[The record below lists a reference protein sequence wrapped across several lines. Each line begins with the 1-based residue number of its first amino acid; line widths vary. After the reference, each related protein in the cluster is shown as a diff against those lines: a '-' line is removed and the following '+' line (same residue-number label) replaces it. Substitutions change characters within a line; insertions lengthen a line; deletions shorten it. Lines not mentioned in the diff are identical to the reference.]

1 MAKRKS
7 ALAGLNFKRVNPMG
21 LSEGED
27 IGAEIAAAVDT
38 RHIESI
44 LPDPNQ
50 PRALLPEALA
60 ARVNSGKL
68 SPQKAVAEWAEM
80 ADVAGEGSPEAH
92 LLGKVKELAEAIA
105 THGLINPISIYP
117 RRDDDPV
124 DIEYRIVTGER
135 RWWAHVYLAANGR
148 YIQEGNER
156 CSPTQIK
163 STLTPEGAGIRAHQ
177 LVENWFREDISVVE
191 KAYGLWALRCE
202 MSNLPFGDY
211 DEREMVNWQEVEAV
225 LSIGR
230 RQRRRI
236 VSVLELSE
244 EAQGIINGHRLSE
257 RSVRPIVVKLG
268 DYPHLQLEA
277 LNQLVAWN
285 VSGQGYGEKQVSALA
300 DSLLQ
305 HETGRGLTTASASIP
320 APFEAKKFR
329 SRIRSTLKLV
339 ADLDTDDW
347 GGVANAVAT
356 DDDLVSELR
365 QLRAVIDQILVE

>member
-21 LSEGED
+21 LGEGSAGEAD
-27 IGAEIAAAVDT
+27 IAAAIGT
-38 RHIESI
+38 YHIDSI

-50 PRALLPEALA
+50 PRALLPEAIA
-60 ARVNSGKL
+60 AQVNNGQL
-68 SPQKAVAEWAEM
+68 SPQKAIAEWTQVAS
-80 ADVAGEGSPEAH
+80 AAGEGSPEAH
-92 LLGKVKELAEAIA
+92 LLGKVQELAEAIA

-117 RRDDDPV
+117 RHDDDPV

-163 STLTPEGAGIRAHQ
+163 ATLTPEGAGIRAHQ
-177 LVENWFREDISVVE
+177 LVENWFREDISIVE

-211 DEREMVNWQEVEAV
+211 DEREMVNWQDVEAT
-225 LSIGR
+225 LKIGR

-257 RSVRPIVVKLG
+257 RSVRPIVAKLG
-268 DYPHLQLEA
+268 NLPSLQLEV
-277 LNQLVAWN
+277 LNQLITWN
-285 VSGQGYGEKQVSALA
+285 TAGESYGEKQVSALV
-300 DSLLQ
+300 DTLLPRESGQ
-305 HETGRGLTTASASIP
+305 KSKGAAVAVP
-320 APFEAKKFR
+320 QPFETKKFR

-339 ADLDTDDW
+339 ADLDATDWD
-347 GGVANAVAT
+347 GVTTAVTA

>member
-21 LSEGED
+21 LSEGSE
-27 IGAEIAAAVDT
+27 GEAELTAAIST
-38 RHIESI
+38 YHIDSI

-60 ARVNSGKL
+60 ARVNSGQL
-68 SPQKAVAEWAEM
+68 SPLKAITEWAQI
-80 ADVAGEGSPEAH
+80 ATVAGEGSPPAH

-117 RRDDDPV
+117 RHDDDPV

-163 STLTPEGAGIRAHQ
+163 ATLTPEGAGIRAHQ
-177 LVENWFREDISVVE
+177 LVENWFREDISIVE

-211 DEREMVNWQEVEAV
+211 DEREMVNWQEVEAT
-225 LSIGR
+225 LKIGR

-244 EAQGIINGHRLSE
+244 EAQGVVNGHRLSE
-257 RSVRPIVVKLG
+257 RSVRPIVAKLG
-268 DYPHLQLEA
+268 DYPPLQLAA
-277 LNQLVAWN
+277 LNQLIAWN
-285 VSGQGYGEKQVSALA
+285 VAGEGYGEKQVSALV
-300 DSLLQ
+300 DSLLLRQ
-305 HETGRGLTTASASIP
+305 TGEKSIAAPVAIP
-320 APFEAKKFR
+320 AQFEAKKFR
-329 SRIRSTLKLV
+329 SRIRSTLKVV
-339 ADLDTDDW
+339 ADLDTDGW
-347 GGVANAVAT
+347 GGAVDAIAVDEELAT
-356 DDDLVSELR
+356 ELR
-365 QLRAVIDQILVE
+365 QLRSVIDKILPD

>member
-21 LSEGED
+21 FSEGDVVE
-27 IGAEIAAAVDT
+27 AEIASAVST
-38 RHIESI
+38 HHIDSI

-60 ARVNSGKL
+60 ARVNNGKL
-68 SPQKAVAEWAEM
+68 SPQEAIVEWTEM
-80 ADVAGEGSPEAH
+80 ATVAGEGSPEAH
-92 LLGKVKELAEAIA
+92 LLGKVEELAEAIA
-105 THGLINPISIYP
+105 MHGLINPISIYP

-124 DIEYRIVTGER
+124 NIEYRIVTGER
-135 RWWAHVYLAANGR
+135 RWWAHVYLAVNGR

-163 STLTPEGAGIRAHQ
+163 ATLTPEGAGIRAHQ

-202 MSNLPFGDY
+202 MSNLPFGDH
-211 DEREMVNWQEVEAV
+211 DEREMVKWQEVEAT
-225 LSIGR
+225 LKIGR

-244 EAQGIINGHRLSE
+244 GAQGIINGHRLSE
-257 RSVRPIVVKLG
+257 RSVRPIVAKLG
-268 DYPHLQLEA
+268 DYPQLQLEA
-277 LNQLVAWN
+277 LNQIVAWG
-285 VSGQGYGEKQVSALA
+285 VAGEGYGEKQVSALVDA
-300 DSLLQ
+300 LLLRESEQ
-305 HETGRGLTTASASIP
+305 ESAGVVVAP

-339 ADLDTDDW
+339 ADLDTEQW
-347 GGVANAVAT
+347 GGVADAVAA
-356 DDDLVSELR
+356 DDDLVTELR

>member
-21 LSEGED
+21 LSEGSEVE
-27 IGAEIAAAVDT
+27 AEITAT
-38 RHIESI
+38 IGTYHIDSI

-60 ARVNSGKL
+60 ARVNNGQL
-68 SPQKAVAEWAEM
+68 APQKAIAEWAKM
-80 ADVAGEGSPEAH
+80 ATVAGDGSPEAH
-92 LLGKVKELAEAIA
+92 LLGKVQELAEAIA

-135 RWWAHVYLAANGR
+135 RWWAHVYLAANDR

-163 STLTPEGAGIRAHQ
+163 ATLTPEGAGIRAHQ
-177 LVENWFREDISVVE
+177 LVENWFREDISIVE

-211 DEREMVNWQEVEAV
+211 DEREMVNWQDVEAT
-225 LSIGR
+225 LKIGR

-244 EAQGIINGHRLSE
+244 EAQGVVNGHRLSE
-257 RSVRPIVVKLG
+257 RSVRPIVAKLG
-268 DYPHLQLEA
+268 DYPLLQLVA
-277 LNQLVAWN
+277 LNQLIAWN
-285 VSGQGYGEKQVSALA
+285 VAGEGYGEKQVSALVDA
-300 DSLLQ
+300 LLRRESGQ
-305 HETGRGLTTASASIP
+305 KSTGAAVAVP
-320 APFEAKKFR
+320 QPFATKKFR
-329 SRIRSTLKLV
+329 SRIRSTLKVV
-339 ADLDTDDW
+339 ADLDAEDW
-347 GGVANAVAT
+347 GGVANAVAG

-365 QLRAVIDQILVE
+365 QLRAVIDQILAE